1 MSPDALNTIVMDLM
15 ASVTTMTLATCRQNT
30 PRATDL
36 YFANEKLDLVFF
48 SSLDAEHSR
57 NLSSNQ
63 NCSATMH
70 PQVSGWREIK
80 GIRVEGIAHPVDDAS
95 LKIRAQDAYLKKFPF
110 AAQFLSPPTPSDQ
123 STNRSAAGAV
133 TLYVL
138 RVSGLTYIDN
148 SLGFGTKYFTPVSD
162 GEFTGIPVRKLKT

>member
-48 SSLDAEHSR
+48 SSMDAEHSR
-57 NLSSNQ
+57 NLSYNQ

-95 LKIRAQDAYLKKFPF
+95 LKIRAQDAYLRKFPF
-110 AAQFLSPPTPSDQ
+110 AAQFLSPPTRADQ

-133 TLYVL
+133 TLYLL

-162 GEFTGIPVRKLKT
+162 GEFAGIPARNQKS